1 MYQNAIFILSAS
13 FRQFFFGQKYRLVYS
28 NGWWNRHFYIN
39 WWRIA
44 TQQELSRRFL
54 VFTKNMATRSTR
66 NYLSIFNYSKLV
78 LLIQFSVLFIP
89 PWLKRSRAN
98 FSLRFNFRLC
108 KMEWNWFNDH
118 KNTEFV
124 HRSRL
129 GESLARRKRLSFWKM

>member
-1 MYQNAIFILSAS
+1 MQFSYSQLASAS
-13 FRQFFFGQKYRLVYS
+13 FWAKISTCVLEWMVEQTLT
-28 NGWWNRHFYIN
+28 HFYIN

-44 TQQELSRRFL
+44 TQQELSARFL

-78 LLIQFSVLFIP
+78 LLVQFSILFIP

-108 KMEWNWFNDH
+108 KMGGNWFNDH
-118 KNTEFV
+118 KNTKFV